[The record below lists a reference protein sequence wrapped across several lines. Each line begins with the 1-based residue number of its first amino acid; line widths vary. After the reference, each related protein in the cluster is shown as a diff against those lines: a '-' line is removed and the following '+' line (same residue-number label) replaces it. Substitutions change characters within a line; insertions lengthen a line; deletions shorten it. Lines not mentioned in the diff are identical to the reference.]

1 MRNDHLTQE
10 VNMQVIP
17 SDERTTAISKVLEVL
32 DPGSFMEVG
41 EHVSAR
47 YTEFYHPDSVV
58 ESDGVVT
65 GYGTVEGNLVFIFA
79 QDNEVMGG
87 TFGEQH
93 GRKIVDLYEHAIKAR
108 APIIGL
114 LDCAGFRIEEGL
126 DGLYQFAELYKRQAE
141 ASQKIPQI
149 MAVIGQCGGGMS
161 ISAELADFVFLEKDK
176 GSIFVNPQGVVANAI
191 GNNPY
196 IQANDDGT
204 YEWEEI
210 VERIRRLVRIL
221 PASTDFAPYIKDI
234 TDEELN
240 RVCPDLRY
248 KLGDA
253 RAILDDI
260 SDNHRVVETAIDR
273 GEDMVT
279 GFIRIAGQIIGVA
292 ACNSV
297 NGEKRITAAGCD
309 KAARLVE
316 FCNKF
321 NIPILT
327 ITDTEGYE
335 TTSESE
341 KFMPSAAGRL
351 IKALINATV
360 PKINLITGTIV
371 GSAYSM
377 LNSKGFGA
385 DYVFMWDSA
394 DISIVDPRQATEV
407 IFGRWT
413 PELEEQFRDSQTNA
427 LALARHGF
435 ADKVIA
441 PEDSRKYLIG
451 ALQTF
456 INSR

>member
-1 MRNDHLTQE
+1 
-10 VNMQVIP
+10 MQVKP
-17 SDERTTAISKVLEVL
+17 NDERTTAISKVIDIL
-32 DPGSFMEVG
+32 DPGSFMEIG

-47 YTEFYHPDSVV
+47 YTEFYHPDEVV

-93 GRKIVDLYEHAIKAR
+93 GRKLVDLYEHAMKAR

-126 DGLYQFAELYKRQAE
+126 DGLYQFAKLYKRQAE
-141 ASQKIPQI
+141 ASKKIPQL

-210 VERIRRLVRIL
+210 VERIRRLIRIL

-234 TDEELN
+234 SDEELN

-260 SDNHRVVETAIDR
+260 SDNHRVVETAKDR
-273 GEDMVT
+273 GEDMIT

-292 ACNSV
+292 ACNAV
-297 NGEKRITAAGCD
+297 DGEKRITAAGCD
-309 KAARLVE
+309 KAARLVN

-327 ITDTEGYE
+327 ITDTEGYD
-335 TTSESE
+335 TKSESE

-351 IKALINATV
+351 INAFINATV
-360 PKINLITGTIV
+360 PKINLITGTVV

-377 LNSKGFGA
+377 LNSKGLGA

-407 IFGRWT
+407 IFGKWT
-413 PELEEQFRDSQTNA
+413 PELEQQFRDSQTNA

-441 PEDSRKYLIG
+441 PEESRKYLIG

>member
-1 MRNDHLTQE
+1 
-10 VNMQVIP
+10 MQVRP
-17 SDERTTAISKVLEVL
+17 SDERTTAISKVIDIL
-32 DPGSFMEVG
+32 DPGSFMEIG

-47 YTEFYHPDSVV
+47 YTEFYHPDEVV
-58 ESDGVVT
+58 VSDGVVT

-93 GRKIVDLYEHAIKAR
+93 GRKLVDLYEHAIKAR

-126 DGLYQFAELYKRQAE
+126 DGLYQFAKLYKRQSE
-141 ASQKIPQI
+141 ASKKIPQL

-210 VERIRRLVRIL
+210 VERIRRLIRIL

-234 TDEELN
+234 SDEELN

-260 SDNHRVVETAIDR
+260 SDNHRVVETAKDR
-273 GEDMVT
+273 GEDMIT

-292 ACNSV
+292 ACNAV
-297 NGEKRITAAGCD
+297 DGEKRITAAGCD
-309 KAARLVE
+309 KAARLVN

-327 ITDTEGYE
+327 ITDTEGYD
-335 TTSESE
+335 TKSESE

-351 IKALINATV
+351 INAFINATV
-360 PKINLITGTIV
+360 PKINLITGTVV

-377 LNSKGFGA
+377 LNSKGLGA

-407 IFGRWT
+407 IFGKWT
-413 PELEEQFRDSQTNA
+413 PELEQQFRDSQTNA

-441 PEDSRKYLIG
+441 PEESRKYLIG

>member
-1 MRNDHLTQE
+1 
-10 VNMQVIP
+10 MQVRP
-17 SDERTTAISKVLEVL
+17 SDERTTAISKVIDIL
-32 DPGSFMEVG
+32 DPGSFMEIG

-47 YTEFYHPDSVV
+47 YTEFYHPDEVV

-93 GRKIVDLYEHAIKAR
+93 GRKLVDLYEHAIKAR

-126 DGLYQFAELYKRQAE
+126 DGLYQFAKLYKRQAE
-141 ASQKIPQI
+141 ASKKIPQL

-196 IQANDDGT
+196 IQAIDDGT

-210 VERIRRLVRIL
+210 VERIRRLIRIL

-234 TDEELN
+234 SDEELN

-260 SDNHRVVETAIDR
+260 SDNHRVVETAKDR
-273 GEDMVT
+273 GEDMIT

-292 ACNSV
+292 ACNAV
-297 NGEKRITAAGCD
+297 DGEKRITAAGCD
-309 KAARLVE
+309 KAARLVN

-327 ITDTEGYE
+327 ITDTEGYD
-335 TTSESE
+335 TKSESE

-351 IKALINATV
+351 INAFINATV
-360 PKINLITGTIV
+360 PKINLITGTVV

-377 LNSKGFGA
+377 LNSKGLGA

-407 IFGRWT
+407 IFGKWT
-413 PELEEQFRDSQTNA
+413 PELEQQFRDSQTNA

-441 PEDSRKYLIG
+441 PEESRKYLIG

>member
-1 MRNDHLTQE
+1 
-10 VNMQVIP
+10 MQVRP
-17 SDERTTAISKVLEVL
+17 SDERTTAISKVIDIL
-32 DPGSFMEVG
+32 DPGSFMEIG

-47 YTEFYHPDSVV
+47 YTEFYHPDEVV

-93 GRKIVDLYEHAIKAR
+93 GRKLVDLYEHAIKAR

-126 DGLYQFAELYKRQAE
+126 DGLYQFAKLYKRQSE
-141 ASQKIPQI
+141 ASKKIPQL

-210 VERIRRLVRIL
+210 VERIRRLIRIL

-234 TDEELN
+234 SDEELN

-260 SDNHRVVETAIDR
+260 SDNHRVVETAKDR
-273 GEDMVT
+273 GEDMIT

-292 ACNSV
+292 ACNAV
-297 NGEKRITAAGCD
+297 DGEKRITAAGCD
-309 KAARLVE
+309 KAARLVN

-327 ITDTEGYE
+327 ITDTEGYD
-335 TTSESE
+335 TKSESE

-351 IKALINATV
+351 INAFINATV
-360 PKINLITGTIV
+360 PKINLITGTVV

-377 LNSKGFGA
+377 LNSKGLGA

-394 DISIVDPRQATEV
+394 NVSIVEPRQATEV

-413 PELEEQFRDSQTNA
+413 SELEQQYRDTQSSA
-427 LALARHGF
+427 MALARHGF
-435 ADKVIA
+435 VDKVIA

-451 ALQTF
+451 ALEVFT
-456 INSR
+456 NSSR

>member
-1 MRNDHLTQE
+1 
-10 VNMQVIP
+10 MQVIP
-17 SDERTTAISKVLEVL
+17 SDERTSAISKIIEIL

-47 YTEFYHPDSVV
+47 YTEFYHPESVV

-93 GRKIVDLYEHAIKAR
+93 GRKIVDLYEHAIKAK

-114 LDCAGFRIEEGL
+114 LDCAGFRIEEGM
-126 DGLYQFAELYKRQAE
+126 DGLYQFAKLYKRQAE
-141 ASQKIPQI
+141 ASEKIPQI

-161 ISAELADFVFLEKDK
+161 ISAELADFVFLEKGK

-196 IQANDDGT
+196 IVANDDGT
-204 YEWEEI
+204 YEWEDI
-210 VERIRRLVRIL
+210 VERIRRLIRIL

-234 TDEELN
+234 SDEELN

-273 GEDMVT
+273 GEDMIT

-292 ACNSV
+292 ACNAV
-297 NGEKRITAAGCD
+297 NGQKRITAAGCD
-309 KAARLVE
+309 KAARLIN
-316 FCNKF
+316 FCDKF

-327 ITDTEGYE
+327 ITDTEGYD

-341 KFMPSAAGRL
+341 KFMPSAAGRM
-351 IKALINATV
+351 IKALINAKV

-377 LNSKGFGA
+377 LNSKGLSA

-394 DISIVDPRQATEV
+394 DISMVDPRQATEV

-413 PELEEQFRDSQTNA
+413 PELEQQFRDSQTNA

>member
-1 MRNDHLTQE
+1 
-10 VNMQVIP
+10 MQVRP
-17 SDERTTAISKVLEVL
+17 SDERTTAISKVIDIL
-32 DPGSFMEVG
+32 DPGSFMEIG

-47 YTEFYHPDSVV
+47 YTEFYHPDEVV

-93 GRKIVDLYEHAIKAR
+93 GRKLVDLYEHAIKAR

-126 DGLYQFAELYKRQAE
+126 DGLYQFAKLYKRQSE
-141 ASQKIPQI
+141 ASKKIPQL

-210 VERIRRLVRIL
+210 VERIRRLIRIL

-234 TDEELN
+234 SDEELN

-260 SDNHRVVETAIDR
+260 SDNHRVVETAKDR
-273 GEDMVT
+273 GEDMIT

-292 ACNSV
+292 ACNAV
-297 NGEKRITAAGCD
+297 DGEKRITAAGCD
-309 KAARLVE
+309 KAARLVN

-321 NIPILT
+321 NIPT
-327 ITDTEGYE
+327 ITDTEGYD
-335 TTSESE
+335 TKSESE

-351 IKALINATV
+351 INAFINATV
-360 PKINLITGTIV
+360 PKINLITGTVV

-377 LNSKGFGA
+377 LNSKGLGA

-407 IFGRWT
+407 IFGKWT
-413 PELEEQFRDSQTNA
+413 PELEQQFRDSQTNA

-441 PEDSRKYLIG
+441 PEESRKYLIG

>member
-1 MRNDHLTQE
+1 
-10 VNMQVIP
+10 MQVKP
-17 SDERTTAISKVLEVL
+17 SDERTTAISKVIDIL
-32 DPGSFMEVG
+32 DPGSFMEIG

-47 YTEFYHPDSVV
+47 YTEFYHPDEVV

-93 GRKIVDLYEHAIKAR
+93 GRKLVDLYEHAIKAR

-126 DGLYQFAELYKRQAE
+126 DGLYQFAKLYKRQSE
-141 ASQKIPQI
+141 ASKKIPQL

-161 ISAELADFVFLEKDK
+161 ISAELADFVFLEKNK

-210 VERIRRLVRIL
+210 VERIRRLIRIL

-234 TDEELN
+234 SDEELN

-260 SDNHRVVETAIDR
+260 SDNHRVVETAKDR
-273 GEDMVT
+273 GEDMIT

-292 ACNSV
+292 ACNAV
-297 NGEKRITAAGCD
+297 DGEKRITAAGCD
-309 KAARLVE
+309 KAARLVN

-327 ITDTEGYE
+327 ITDTEGYD
-335 TTSESE
+335 TKSESE

-351 IKALINATV
+351 INAFINATV
-360 PKINLITGTIV
+360 PKINLITGTVV

-377 LNSKGFGA
+377 LNSKGLGA

-407 IFGRWT
+407 IFGKWT
-413 PELEEQFRDSQTNA
+413 PELEQQFRDSQTNA

-441 PEDSRKYLIG
+441 PEESRKYLIG

>member
-1 MRNDHLTQE
+1 
-10 VNMQVIP
+10 MQVKP
-17 SDERTTAISKVLEVL
+17 SDERTTAISKVIDIL
-32 DPGSFMEVG
+32 DPGSFMEIG

-47 YTEFYHPDSVV
+47 YTEFYHPDEVV

-93 GRKIVDLYEHAIKAR
+93 GRKLVDLYEHAIKAR

-126 DGLYQFAELYKRQAE
+126 DGLYQFAKLYKRQAE
-141 ASQKIPQI
+141 ASKKIPQL

-210 VERIRRLVRIL
+210 VERIRRLIRIL

-234 TDEELN
+234 SDEELN

-260 SDNHRVVETAIDR
+260 SDNHRVVETAKDR
-273 GEDMVT
+273 GEDMIT

-292 ACNSV
+292 ACNAV
-297 NGEKRITAAGCD
+297 DGEKRITAAGCD
-309 KAARLVE
+309 KAARLVN

-327 ITDTEGYE
+327 ITDTEGYD
-335 TTSESE
+335 TKSESE

-351 IKALINATV
+351 INAFINATV
-360 PKINLITGTIV
+360 PKINLITGTVV

-377 LNSKGFGA
+377 LNSKGLGA

-407 IFGRWT
+407 IFGKWT
-413 PELEEQFRDSQTNA
+413 PELEQQFRDSQTNA

-441 PEDSRKYLIG
+441 PEESRKYLIG

>member
-1 MRNDHLTQE
+1 
-10 VNMQVIP
+10 MQVRP
-17 SDERTTAISKVLEVL
+17 NDERTTAISKVIDIL
-32 DPGSFMEVG
+32 DPGSFMEIG

-47 YTEFYHPDSVV
+47 YTEFYHPDEVV

-93 GRKIVDLYEHAIKAR
+93 GRKLVDLYEHAMKAR

-126 DGLYQFAELYKRQAE
+126 DGLYQFAKLYKRQAE
-141 ASQKIPQI
+141 ASKKIPQL

-210 VERIRRLVRIL
+210 VERIRRLIRIL

-234 TDEELN
+234 SEEELN

-260 SDNHRVVETAIDR
+260 SDNHRVVETAKDR
-273 GEDMVT
+273 GEDMIT

-292 ACNSV
+292 ACNAV
-297 NGEKRITAAGCD
+297 DGEKRITAAGCD
-309 KAARLVE
+309 KAARLVN

-327 ITDTEGYE
+327 ITDTEGYD
-335 TTSESE
+335 TKSESE

-351 IKALINATV
+351 INAFINATV
-360 PKINLITGTIV
+360 PKINLITGTVV

-377 LNSKGFGA
+377 LNSKGLGA

-413 PELEEQFRDSQTNA
+413 PELEQQFRDSQTNA

-441 PEDSRKYLIG
+441 PEESRKYLIG

>member
-1 MRNDHLTQE
+1 
-10 VNMQVIP
+10 MQVKP
-17 SDERTTAISKVLEVL
+17 NDERTTAISKVIDIL
-32 DPGSFMEVG
+32 DPGSFMEIG

-47 YTEFYHPDSVV
+47 YTEFYHPDEVV

-93 GRKIVDLYEHAIKAR
+93 GRKLVDLYEHAMKAK

-126 DGLYQFAELYKRQAE
+126 DGLYQFAKLYKRQAE
-141 ASQKIPQI
+141 ASKKIPQL

-210 VERIRRLVRIL
+210 VERIRRLIRIL

-234 TDEELN
+234 SDEELN

-260 SDNHRVVETAIDR
+260 SDNHRVVETAKDR
-273 GEDMVT
+273 GEDMIT

-292 ACNSV
+292 ACNAV
-297 NGEKRITAAGCD
+297 DGEKRITAAGCD
-309 KAARLVE
+309 KAARLVN

-327 ITDTEGYE
+327 ITDTEGYD
-335 TTSESE
+335 TKSESE

-351 IKALINATV
+351 INAFINATV
-360 PKINLITGTIV
+360 PKINLITGTVV

-377 LNSKGFGA
+377 LNSKGLGA

-407 IFGRWT
+407 IFGKWT
-413 PELEEQFRDSQTNA
+413 PELEQQFRDSQTNA

-441 PEDSRKYLIG
+441 PEESRKYLIG

>member
-1 MRNDHLTQE
+1 
-10 VNMQVIP
+10 MQVRP
-17 SDERTTAISKVLEVL
+17 SDERTTAISKVIDIL
-32 DPGSFMEVG
+32 DPGSFMEIG

-47 YTEFYHPDSVV
+47 YTEFYHPDEVV

-93 GRKIVDLYEHAIKAR
+93 GRKIVDLYEHAMKAR

-126 DGLYQFAELYKRQAE
+126 DGLYQFAKLYKRQAE
-141 ASQKIPQI
+141 ASKKIPQL

-210 VERIRRLVRIL
+210 VERIRRLIRIL

-234 TDEELN
+234 SDEELN

-260 SDNHRVVETAIDR
+260 SDNHRVVETAKDR
-273 GEDMVT
+273 GEDMIT

-292 ACNSV
+292 ACNAV
-297 NGEKRITAAGCD
+297 DGEKRITAAGCD
-309 KAARLVE
+309 KAARLVN

-327 ITDTEGYE
+327 ITDTEGYD
-335 TTSESE
+335 TKSESE

-351 IKALINATV
+351 INAFINATV
-360 PKINLITGTIV
+360 PKINLITGTVV

-377 LNSKGFGA
+377 LNSKGLGA

-407 IFGRWT
+407 IFGKWT
-413 PELEEQFRDSQTNA
+413 PELEQQFRDSQTNA

-441 PEDSRKYLIG
+441 PEESRKYLIG

>member
-1 MRNDHLTQE
+1 
-10 VNMQVIP
+10 MQVKP
-17 SDERTTAISKVLEVL
+17 SDERTTAISKVIDIL
-32 DPGSFMEVG
+32 DPGSFMEIG

-47 YTEFYHPDSVV
+47 YTEFYHPDEVV

-93 GRKIVDLYEHAIKAR
+93 GRKLVDLYEHAIKAR

-126 DGLYQFAELYKRQAE
+126 DGLYQFAKLYKRQSE
-141 ASQKIPQI
+141 ASKKIPQL

-210 VERIRRLVRIL
+210 VERIRRLIRIL

-234 TDEELN
+234 SDEELN

-260 SDNHRVVETAIDR
+260 SDNHRVVETAKDR
-273 GEDMVT
+273 GEDMIT

-292 ACNSV
+292 ACNAV
-297 NGEKRITAAGCD
+297 DGEKRITAAGCD
-309 KAARLVE
+309 KAARLVN

-327 ITDTEGYE
+327 VTDTEGYD
-335 TTSESE
+335 TKSESE

-351 IKALINATV
+351 INAFINATV
-360 PKINLITGTIV
+360 PKINLITGTVV

-377 LNSKGFGA
+377 LNSKGLGA

-407 IFGRWT
+407 IFGKWT
-413 PELEEQFRDSQTNA
+413 PELEQQFRDSQTNA

-441 PEDSRKYLIG
+441 PEESRKYLIG

>member
-1 MRNDHLTQE
+1 
-10 VNMQVIP
+10 MQVKP
-17 SDERTTAISKVLEVL
+17 SDERTTAISKVLDIL
-32 DPGSFMEVG
+32 DPGSFMEIG

-47 YTEFYHPDSVV
+47 YTEFYHPDEVV

-93 GRKIVDLYEHAIKAR
+93 GRKLVDLYEHAMKAR

-126 DGLYQFAELYKRQAE
+126 DGLYQFAKLYKRQAE
-141 ASQKIPQI
+141 ASDKIPQL

-161 ISAELADFVFLEKDK
+161 IAAELADFVFLEKDK

-191 GNNPY
+191 GNNPF

-204 YEWEEI
+204 FEWEEI
-210 VERIRRLVRIL
+210 VERIRRLIRIL
-221 PASTDFAPYIKDI
+221 PASTDFAPYIKEI
-234 TDEELN
+234 SEEELN

-292 ACNSV
+292 ACNAV

-309 KAARLVE
+309 KAARLVN

-321 NIPILT
+321 NIPVLT

-351 IKALINATV
+351 INALIHATV

-377 LNSKGFGA
+377 LNSKGLGA

-407 IFGRWT
+407 IFGHWT
-413 PELEEQFRDSQTNA
+413 PELEQQFRDSQTNA

-456 INSR
+456 VNSR

>member
-1 MRNDHLTQE
+1 
-10 VNMQVIP
+10 MQVKP
-17 SDERTTAISKVLEVL
+17 NDERTTAISKVIDIL
-32 DPGSFMEVG
+32 DPGSFMEIG

-47 YTEFYHPDSVV
+47 YTEFYHPDEVV

-93 GRKIVDLYEHAIKAR
+93 GRKLVDLYEHAMKAK

-126 DGLYQFAELYKRQAE
+126 DGLYQFAKLYKRQSE
-141 ASQKIPQI
+141 ASKKIPQL

-210 VERIRRLVRIL
+210 VERIRRLIRIL

-234 TDEELN
+234 SEEELN

-260 SDNHRVVETAIDR
+260 SDNHRVVETAKDR
-273 GEDMVT
+273 GEDMIT

-292 ACNSV
+292 ACNAV
-297 NGEKRITAAGCD
+297 DGEKRITAAGCD
-309 KAARLVE
+309 KAARLVN

-327 ITDTEGYE
+327 ITDTEGYD
-335 TTSESE
+335 TKSESE

-351 IKALINATV
+351 INAFINATV
-360 PKINLITGTIV
+360 PKINLITGTVV

-377 LNSKGFGA
+377 LNSKGLGA

-413 PELEEQFRDSQTNA
+413 PELEQQFRDSQTNA

-441 PEDSRKYLIG
+441 PEESRKYLIG

>member
-1 MRNDHLTQE
+1 
-10 VNMQVIP
+10 MQVKP
-17 SDERTTAISKVLEVL
+17 SDERTTAISKVIDIL
-32 DPGSFMEVG
+32 DPGSFMEIG

-47 YTEFYHPDSVV
+47 YTEFYHPDEVV

-126 DGLYQFAELYKRQAE
+126 DGLYQFAKLYKRQSE
-141 ASQKIPQI
+141 ASKKIPQL

-210 VERIRRLVRIL
+210 VERIRRLIRIL

-234 TDEELN
+234 SDEELN

-260 SDNHRVVETAIDR
+260 SDNHRVVETAKDR
-273 GEDMVT
+273 GEDMIT

-292 ACNSV
+292 ACNAV
-297 NGEKRITAAGCD
+297 DGEKRITAAGCD
-309 KAARLVE
+309 KAARLVN

-327 ITDTEGYE
+327 ITDTEGYD
-335 TTSESE
+335 TKSESE
-341 KFMPSAAGRL
+341 KYMPSAAGRL
-351 IKALINATV
+351 INAFINATV
-360 PKINLITGTIV
+360 PKINLITGTVV

-377 LNSKGFGA
+377 LNSKGLGA

-407 IFGRWT
+407 IFGKWT
-413 PELEEQFRDSQTNA
+413 PELEQQFRDSQTNA

-441 PEDSRKYLIG
+441 PEESRKYLIG

>member
-1 MRNDHLTQE
+1 
-10 VNMQVIP
+10 MQVKP
-17 SDERTTAISKVLEVL
+17 SDERTTAISKVIDIL
-32 DPGSFMEVG
+32 DPGSFMEIG

-47 YTEFYHPDSVV
+47 YTEFYHPDEVV

-93 GRKIVDLYEHAIKAR
+93 GRKIVDLYEHAMKAR

-126 DGLYQFAELYKRQAE
+126 DGLYQFAKLYKRQAE
-141 ASQKIPQI
+141 ASKKIPQL

-210 VERIRRLVRIL
+210 VERIRRLIRIL

-234 TDEELN
+234 SDEELN

-260 SDNHRVVETAIDR
+260 SDNHRVVETAKDR
-273 GEDMVT
+273 GEDMIT

-292 ACNSV
+292 ACNAV
-297 NGEKRITAAGCD
+297 DGEKRITAAGCD
-309 KAARLVE
+309 KAARLVN

-327 ITDTEGYE
+327 ITDTEGYD
-335 TTSESE
+335 TKSESE

-351 IKALINATV
+351 INAFINATV
-360 PKINLITGTIV
+360 PKINLITGTVV

-377 LNSKGFGA
+377 LNSKGLGA

-407 IFGRWT
+407 IFGKWT
-413 PELEEQFRDSQTNA
+413 PELEQQFRDSQTNA

-441 PEDSRKYLIG
+441 PEESRKYLIG